1 MECLQTISIVHRAL
15 GDNGALPPDVLHDLE
30 HLLPHGGAG
39 GENLDVVR
47 RQLYSALKTVI
58 KIGYNIMSCHLES
71 SDIFSRCHVVLIV
84 GPLAGGERQ
93 EVGGHLDNV
102 KELPGVFRHE
112 VIEVICR
119 VAADEFKRNM
129 PRWLAVH
136 SVHWDS
142 KMMSDLSNEL
152 REILA
157 ILVSDASDYVE
168 GELIGMFA

>member
-1 MECLQTISIVHRAL
+1 MECLQTISVVHRAL

-71 SDIFSRCHVVLIV
+71 SDIFSRCHVVLVV

-102 KELPGVFRHE
+102 EELPGVRRHE
-112 VIEVICR
+112 VVELGRQLELGEGGQAELDGVGPGQGQQLCC
-119 VAADEFKRNM
+119 
-129 PRWLAVH
+129 H
-136 SVHWDS
+136 SRLHVLGHLTI
-142 KMMSDLSNEL
+142 KYNLLS
-152 REILA
+152 R
-157 ILVSDASDYVE
+157 
-168 GELIGMFA
+168 LISS